1 MILCIDVGGT
11 AVKLGLLDSEGNIRC
26 RDERPVNGDGYRTPI
41 LTSALRAAE
50 AFLAACPSEGEPLE
64 GVAVSATGQV
74 DDQRGIVIGTNGSI
88 PGYEGTDF
96 KEAFE
101 KAYHVPTHVLND
113 ANAAV
118 LGETFF
124 GAGRGYRDVVM
135 VTLGTGVGGGVVSGG
150 LLIRGHRGI
159 AGELGHFSIDW
170 EGVPCSCGNRG
181 CFERYASTTA
191 LMAMAREALG
201 ADAPKD
207 GRDFFRRVEQGE
219 NTLQQILRAWLDCV
233 AVGIIGLSHIFNPE
247 IVLIGGGVSRQ
258 EKLLIQ
264 PLRERVKHGLMPRFA
279 EGFRL
284 EAARLG
290 NDAGMMGALSFW
302 MEQERE
308 SI

>member
-11 AVKLGLLDSEGNIRC
+11 AVKLGLLDLKGTIHC
-26 RDERPVNGDGYRTPI
+26 RDERPVNEDGYRIPI
-41 LTSALRAAE
+41 LTTTLRAA
-50 AFLAACPSEGEPLE
+50 ATFLADQLLEGETIE

-88 PGYEGTDF
+88 PGYEGTNF

-135 VTLGTGVGGGVVSGG
+135 VTLGTGVGGGVVAGG
-150 LLIRGHRGI
+150 RLIRGRRGI
-159 AGELGHFSIDW
+159 AGELGHFSIDR
-170 EGVPCSCGNRG
+170 EGIPCSCGNRG

-191 LMAMAREALG
+191 LMAMAGESLG

-207 GRDFFRRVEQGE
+207 GREFFRRLEQGE
-219 NTLQQILRAWLDCV
+219 KTLQQILSTWLDCV

-258 EKLLIQ
+258 ERLLIQ
-264 PLRERVKHGLMPRFA
+264 PLRERVNHGLMPRFA

-284 EAARLG
+284 KAARLG
-290 NDAGMMGALSFW
+290 NDAGMMGALKFW